1 MKDMSILIVDDSED
15 IRLLLK
21 SILNPAGYDDLLF
34 AESAKAAYE
43 ALGVGKDAQP
53 GDETRDVDL
62 ILMDV
67 AMPGIDGIEACG
79 LIKENENLCDIPV
92 VMVTALDEIK
102 LLEVALD
109 KGALDY
115 IAKPFNKIEL
125 LARIRSGLRL
135 KKEVDR
141 RKEREK
147 KLVETTREL
156 EEANERLERLSSLD
170 GLTGIGNRRSFDERI
185 ELEWSHAIRSAQPLS
200 LIMIDVDH
208 FKLYNDR
215 YGHQAGDDCLK
226 KVALLISSTIH
237 RALDL
242 AARYGGEEF
251 ALLLPD
257 TNMEGAR
264 GIAEK
269 IRAGVEGMQIE
280 HSGSQNNNFVTIS
293 LGVASKLPV
302 NMEKFDSFVESAD
315 KAMYRAKSEGRNRV
329 EAALR
334 QEENI

>member
-1 MKDMSILIVDDSED
+1 MSILIVDDSED

-21 SILNPAGYDDLLF
+21 SILKPAGYDDLLF
-34 AESAKAAYE
+34 VGSANAAYE

-53 GDETRDVDL
+53 GDEARDVDL

-67 AMPGIDGIEACG
+67 AMPGIDGIEACS

-115 IAKPFNKIEL
+115 ISKPFNKVEL
-125 LARIRSGLRL
+125 LARIRSALRL
-135 KKEVDR
+135 KKEVDG

-147 KLVETTREL
+147 KLVETTKEL
-156 EEANERLERLSSLD
+156 EEANERLKHLSSLD
-170 GLTGIGNRRSFDERI
+170 GLTGIANRRIFDERI
-185 ELEWSHAIRSAQPLS
+185 ELEWARAIRNAQPLS
-200 LIMIDVDH
+200 LIMIDIDY
-208 FKLYNDR
+208 FKPYNDR

-226 KVALLISSTIH
+226 KVASLITSTLY
-237 RALDL
+237 RAFDL
-242 AARYGGEEF
+242 AVRYGGEEF
-251 ALLLPD
+251 AVLLPD

-280 HSGSQNNNFVTIS
+280 HCGSKNNKFVTIS
-293 LGVASKLPV
+293 LGVESKIPGRE
-302 NMEKFDSFVESAD
+302 EKIDLFITAAD
-315 KAMYRAKSEGRNRV
+315 KAMYTAKKEGRNRV
-329 EAALR
+329 RAVLR
-334 QEENI
+334 QKENS

>member
-1 MKDMSILIVDDSED
+1 MSILIVDDSED

-21 SILNPAGYDDLLF
+21 SILKTAGYDDLLF
-34 AESAKAAYE
+34 AKSANEAYE
-43 ALGVGKDAQP
+43 VLGVGKEAQS
-53 GDETRDVDL
+53 EVEIRKVDL

-67 AMPGIDGIEACG
+67 AMPGIDGIEACS
-79 LIKENENLCDIPV
+79 LIKENKNICDIPV

-141 RKEREK
+141 RKERER
-147 KLVETTREL
+147 KLVETTKEL
-156 EEANERLERLSSLD
+156 EEANKSLKRLSSLD
-170 GLTGIGNRRSFDERI
+170 GLTGVANRRSFDERI
-185 ELEWSHAIRSAQPLS
+185 ELEWARAMRNAQPLA
-200 LIMIDVDH
+200 LIMIDIDY
-208 FKLYNDR
+208 FKPYNDR

-226 KVALLISSTIH
+226 KVASMITSTIH
-237 RALDL
+237 RAGDL
-242 AARYGGEEF
+242 AVRYGGEEF
-251 ALLLPD
+251 AVLLPD
-257 TNMEGAR
+257 TNMEGAI

-280 HSGSQNNNFVTIS
+280 HCGSKNNNFLTIS
-293 LGVASKLPV
+293 LGVASKIPV
-302 NMEKFDSFVESAD
+302 KMEKFAPLIKAAD
-315 KAMYRAKSEGRNRV
+315 KVLYIAKKEGRNRV
-329 EAALR
+329 KAALR
-334 QEENI
+334 QEESI